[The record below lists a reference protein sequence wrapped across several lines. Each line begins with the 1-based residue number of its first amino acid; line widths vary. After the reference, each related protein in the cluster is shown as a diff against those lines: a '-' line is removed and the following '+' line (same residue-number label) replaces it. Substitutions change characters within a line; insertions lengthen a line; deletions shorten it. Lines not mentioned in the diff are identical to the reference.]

1 MKKILLILFVF
12 ISTHAFSQFG
22 VKGGISYFGTTNSL
36 ATPDF
41 SVGLSGGI
49 FVKMGA
55 FKPEL
60 NYFQHTLKTGEV
72 TFTDNYLN
80 ISGNFDFDLG
90 SIGMLAGVGWDY
102 WLSSSVRGGGV
113 NITADSGSSDLLM
126 NLNVGVY
133 YPVSD
138 ALIID
143 VRFQKPIGINV
154 FEDVRFDYGIYTTM
168 LTVGYMFGY

>member
-22 VKGGISYFGTTNSL
+22 VKGGISYLGTTNSMI
-36 ATPDF
+36 TTDF
-41 SVGLSGGI
+41 SIGLAGGI
-49 FVKMGA
+49 FVKMGT

-60 NYFQHTLKTGEV
+60 NYYQHTLKTGEV
-72 TFTDNYLN
+72 TITDNYLN

-102 WLSSSVRGGGV
+102 WLSSSVKADGF
-113 NITADSGSSDLLM
+113 NITTDSGSTDLIM
-126 NLNVGVY
+126 NLNLGVY
-133 YPVSD
+133 YPISD

-143 VRFQKPIGINV
+143 VRLQKPIGLNL
-154 FEDVRFDYGIYTTM
+154 FEDVRFDYDFYTTM